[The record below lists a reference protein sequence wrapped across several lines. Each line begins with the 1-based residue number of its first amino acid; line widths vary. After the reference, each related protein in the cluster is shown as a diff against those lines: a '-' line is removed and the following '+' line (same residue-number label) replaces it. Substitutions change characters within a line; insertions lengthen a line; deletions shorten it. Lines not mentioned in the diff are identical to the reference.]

1 MAHRHL
7 DAEKPLT
14 IRSRSTPRRCN
25 ADILRGLANQQAEGQ
40 PATSRAVHTMH
51 QDILAS
57 VQSLEDLLHSTLEC
71 RHVKVLAN
79 LGPEANV
86 PPDAMTPGHQTFIM
100 EIGLGRLL
108 TQSMEVGL
116 GRLLTQ

>member
-1 MAHRHL
+1 ML
-7 DAEKPLT
+7 
-14 IRSRSTPRRCN
+14 
-25 ADILRGLANQQAEGQ
+25 
-40 PATSRAVHTMH
+40 AVHTMH

-71 RHVKVLAN
+71 RPVKVLAD

-108 TQSMEVGL
+108 THSMEVGL